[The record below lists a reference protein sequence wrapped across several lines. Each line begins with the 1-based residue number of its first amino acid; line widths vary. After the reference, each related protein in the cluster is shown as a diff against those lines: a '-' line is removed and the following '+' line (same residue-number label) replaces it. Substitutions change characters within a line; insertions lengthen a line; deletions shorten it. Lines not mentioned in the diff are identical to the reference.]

1 MILFPAIDLKDGN
14 CVRLYKGEMDQATV
28 FNNDPGNQAKQFADA
43 GCEWLHIVD
52 LNGAFAGRPVN
63 GEAVDSIL
71 ANVDVPV
78 QLGGGIR
85 DIETIA
91 AWIEKGMSRVILGT
105 IALRDPKIVIKAAKE
120 FPGRVAVGID
130 ARDGMVAVEGWA
142 ETSDISAIDLG
153 KKFEDAGVC
162 SIIYTDIDRDGT
174 MEGLN
179 VDSTIELSNALSI
192 PVIASGGVSALD
204 DLKILKAAA
213 EKATGTIE
221 GAISGRA
228 LYDHSLDLKEAI
240 LLLREDKKCL
250 SHALFH
256 ALM

>member
-28 FNNDPGNQAKQFADA
+28 FNDDPGDQARQFEKA

-63 GEAVDSIL
+63 GEAVDAIL
-71 ANVDVPV
+71 ESVTVPV

-85 DIETIA
+85 DLETIQT
-91 AWIEKGMSRVILGT
+91 WIEKGISRIILGT
-105 IALRDPKIVIKAAKE
+105 IALRDPSLVIVAAKK
-120 FPGRVAVGID
+120 FPGKIAVGID

-142 ETSDISAIDLG
+142 ETSDMSAIELG
-153 KKFEDAGVC
+153 KKFENAGVT

-174 MEGLN
+174 MNGLN
-179 VDSTIELSNALSI
+179 IESTIALADALSI
-192 PVIASGGVSALD
+192 PVIASGGVASID
-204 DLKILKAAA
+204 DLKILKMAAQ
-213 EKATGTIE
+213 KAKGTIE

-228 LYDHSLDLKEAI
+228 LYDGSLDIRDALALLKG
-240 LLLREDKKCL
+240 DG
-250 SHALFH
+250 
-256 ALM
+256 

>member
-28 FNNDPGNQAKQFADA
+28 FNDDPGDQARQFEKA

-63 GEAVDSIL
+63 GEAVDAIL
-71 ANVDVPV
+71 ESVTVPV

-85 DIETIA
+85 DLETIQT
-91 AWIEKGMSRVILGT
+91 WIEKGISRIILGT
-105 IALRDPKIVIKAAKE
+105 SALRDPSLVIVAAKK
-120 FPGRVAVGID
+120 FPGKIAVGID

-142 ETSDISAIDLG
+142 ETSDMSAIELG
-153 KKFEDAGVC
+153 KKFENAGVT

-174 MEGLN
+174 MNGLN
-179 VDSTIELSNALSI
+179 IESTIALADALSI
-192 PVIASGGVSALD
+192 PVIASGGVAALD
-204 DLKILKAAA
+204 DLKILKMAAQ
-213 EKATGTIE
+213 KAKGTIE

-228 LYDHSLDLKEAI
+228 LYDGSLDIRDALALLKG
-240 LLLREDKKCL
+240 DG
-250 SHALFH
+250 
-256 ALM
+256 